1 MSFYNFRSEFVDAV
15 VEGRASQT
23 IRKPRRFPD
32 RPGSTMSLFTQLRR
46 ANARLLFRAPCLKVE
61 TVVLWKEGDVWLAD
75 GPPLMG
81 LSEQGWS
88 DLAAVGLRCG
98 FRALSQAE
106 KEAFAIADGFRN
118 WKAFLRCRRKDCLP
132 FYGGVWHWDFA
143 QREVVT
149 EVAVKEMKDRLM
161 RTYDKL
167 MGAAL

>member
-46 ANARLLFRAPCLKVE
+46 ANARLLFRA
-61 TVVLWKEGDVWLAD
+61 
-75 GPPLMG
+75 
-81 LSEQGWS
+81 
-88 DLAAVGLRCG
+88 
-98 FRALSQAE
+98 LSQAE

-132 FYGGVWHWDFA
+132 FYGGAWHWDFA